1 MLSDVYN
8 VNSDEVVSDKDENP
22 AYANC
27 LVAHGEKQSLF
38 IVEAQGD
45 LAAKDQSIYL
55 HQRPRSARMRQ
66 ILHGGWFRLLTIDKL
81 DVAFVPMRLY

>member
-22 AYANC
+22 AYATC
-27 LVAHGEKQSLF
+27 LVAPSEKRSLF
-38 IVEAQGD
+38 IAEAQGD

-55 HQRPRSARMRQ
+55 HRHPRSARIRQ
-66 ILHGGWFRLLTIDKL
+66 ILH
-81 DVAFVPMRLY
+81 